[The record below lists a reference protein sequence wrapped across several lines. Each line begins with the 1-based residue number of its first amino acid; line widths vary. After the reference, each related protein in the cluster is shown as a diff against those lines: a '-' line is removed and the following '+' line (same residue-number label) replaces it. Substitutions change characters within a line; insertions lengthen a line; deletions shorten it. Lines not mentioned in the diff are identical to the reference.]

1 MQQRVNLQSTF
12 DYPQNSMTMVEG
24 FQGKPGLVSVKRL
37 NSIEEMQAI
46 VELQKTI
53 WGYGSSGTDAPYPAR
68 ALMALSASGGL
79 VSMACVENEPAGF
92 ALAWLGRLPE
102 TGELYLHSQLL
113 GVVPKH
119 RGRGLGL
126 QLKYHQK
133 EFALNEGIGRIGWTY
148 DPLRASTAY
157 FNLHKLG
164 AVSRHYF
171 QDYYGEIKSQLSLGK
186 TSDRLWAD
194 WHIDSDEV
202 ARRSDSEVAAEVR
215 AAGTAI
221 IIAGVRD
228 DDSSA
233 HKVPVEVELG
243 DSSKHLLVE
252 IPPDF
257 DQLFLK
263 DQRLAEVWRKAIQKA
278 LRHYLSAGY
287 VADDFLFTSDG
298 SVPSA
303 YYRLTRVDP

>member
-1 MQQRVNLQSTF
+1 MF
-12 DYPQNSMTMVEG
+12 EG
-24 FQGKPGLVSVKRL
+24 LRGKPGLDSVKKL
-37 NSIEEMQAI
+37 NSIEEMQAV
-46 VELQKTI
+46 VELQRKI

-79 VSMACVENEPAGF
+79 VSMVCVENEPAGF

-102 TGELYLHSQLL
+102 TRELYLHSQLL
-113 GVVPKH
+113 GVVSKYQ
-119 RGRGLGL
+119 GRGFGV
-126 QLKYHQK
+126 QLKHHQK
-133 EFALNEGIGRIGWTY
+133 EFALKEGIGRIGWTY

-171 QDYYGEIKSQLSLGK
+171 QDYYGEMKNQLSLGK

-194 WHIDSDEV
+194 WHINSEEV
-202 ARRSDSEVAAEVR
+202 ARSSESEDAAEVR
-215 AAGTAI
+215 AAGKSI
-221 IIAGVRD
+221 IISRIGD

-243 DSSKHLLVE
+243 YSSEHLLVE
-252 IPPDF
+252 IPADF
-257 DQLFLK
+257 DQLLLQ
-263 DQRLAEVWRKAIQKA
+263 DQRAAEVWREAIQNA

-298 SVPSA
+298 PVPSA